1 MDNLVIR
8 KYDDIDFREVISLL
22 KSQFNISDS
31 IEYLNDNANSF
42 GIVATI
48 NKSVVGYMRVDK
60 LKNIGKDSYYYILNY
75 ICVDSNY
82 QNMNIA
88 TKLLEFIFNYANN
101 DNVGYIELTS
111 KSSREAANHL
121 YLKSGFVI
129 RDTNVFRKEI

>member
-60 LKNIGKDSYYYILNY
+60 LKNIGKDCYYYILNY

-101 DNVGYIELTS
+101 DNVSYIELTS
-111 KSSREAANHL
+111 KPSREAANHL

>member
-88 TKLLEFIFNYANN
+88 TKLLEFSFNYANN

>member
-60 LKNIGKDSYYYILNY
+60 LKNIGKDCYYYILNY

-101 DNVGYIELTS
+101 DNVSYIELTS
-111 KSSREAANHL
+111 KSSREVANHL

>member
-60 LKNIGKDSYYYILNY
+60 LKNIGKDCYYYILNY
-75 ICVDSNY
+75 ICVNSNY

>member
-60 LKNIGKDSYYYILNY
+60 LKNIGKDCYYYILNY

-101 DNVGYIELTS
+101 DNVSYIELTS

>member
-60 LKNIGKDSYYYILNY
+60 LKNIGKDCYYYILNY
-75 ICVDSNY
+75 ICVNSNY

-101 DNVGYIELTS
+101 DNVSYIELTS

>member
-8 KYDDIDFREVISLL
+8 RYIDSDFNDVIRLL
-22 KSQFNISDS
+22 RDYFSISDGIS
-31 IEYLNDNANSF
+31 CFEDDNNSF
-42 GIVATI
+42 GLVSLI
-48 NKSVVGYMRVDK
+48 NNKVVGYARVDK
-60 LKNIGKDSYYYILNY
+60 LKNIGKNCNYYLLNFV
-75 ICVDSNY
+75 CVDSDY

-88 TKLLEFIFNYANN
+88 SSLLEFIFNKAKE
-101 DNVGYIELTS
+101 DDVSYIELTS

>member
-60 LKNIGKDSYYYILNY
+60 LKNIGKDCYYYILNY

-88 TKLLEFIFNYANN
+88 TKLLEFIFNYTNN
-101 DNVGYIELTS
+101 DNVSYIELTS

>member
-1 MDNLVIR
+1 
-8 KYDDIDFREVISLL
+8 
-22 KSQFNISDS
+22 
-31 IEYLNDNANSF
+31 
-42 GIVATI
+42 
-48 NKSVVGYMRVDK
+48 
-60 LKNIGKDSYYYILNY
+60 
-75 ICVDSNY
+75 
-82 QNMNIA
+82 MNIA

>member
-31 IEYLNDNANSF
+31 IEYLNDSANSF

-60 LKNIGKDSYYYILNY
+60 LKNIGKDCYYYILNY

>member
-8 KYDDIDFREVISLL
+8 KYVNEDFCEVIKLL
-22 KSQFNISDS
+22 RDYFSISDKIS
-31 IEYLNDNANSF
+31 YLEDNDNSF
-42 GIVATI
+42 GIVVLI
-48 NKSVVGYMRVDK
+48 NNNVVGYTRVDK
-60 LKNIGKDSYYYILNY
+60 LKNIGKDCNYYLLNY
-75 ICVDSNY
+75 VCVDSNY

-101 DNVGYIELTS
+101 DNIGYIELTS

>member
-60 LKNIGKDSYYYILNY
+60 LKNIGKDCYYYILNY

-101 DNVGYIELTS
+101 DNIGYIELTS